1 MALIKDLHELIHSL
15 SKYEKSQLSLHF
27 KTFAGKSRERY
38 LNDFKCFS
46 TQKNFDDEKLKKKL
60 NKIEKRKNLS
70 ESNNNL
76 YQFILNALI
85 AINQKKSIVVEL
97 LKAVETVELL
107 YDKGLM
113 SQAHALLKKTKQKCE
128 DSGQINLL
136 LELLEREKTIVMN
149 NSGKSDFHT
158 EQIRLT
164 NAQIQNTQSLTFLH
178 KLKKMRIEIYQ
189 IGNKIGTPRNQ
200 AQKEEYIAIGNND
213 FLETNPDE
221 ISRDS
226 LKDFYVVKFLLNSM
240 IYPNDVERMS
250 NIIKEGLAKIKEKF
264 DKKVN
269 ITPEFVLTRA
279 DLEIA
284 VLTMQNEYFDEKMS
298 AFMSLEP
305 YIKSIGGKALFTSKK
320 HWAYL
325 HYFINTK
332 AIDKGYQ
339 YILENKESIL
349 SKHTEKFSPQAYTN
363 FLACARIYF
372 LANKYEESLEFI
384 ELLLDRKDSIRKS
397 LHSHIHCLNLLNLY
411 HLKSN
416 DYLPYAIRSF
426 YRSILVS
433 GSVYEPE
440 KALLNFLKRSINTLN
455 LKKEMQKLH
464 NKLLPLS
471 ESEFHAPFFA
481 LGDYL
486 LWLERE
492 INS

>member
-1 MALIKDLHELIHSL
+1 MALIKDLHQLIHSL

-113 SQAHALLKKTKQKCE
+113 TQAHALLKKTKQKCE

-164 NAQIQNTQSLTFLH
+164 NAQIQNTKNLNFIYEF
-178 KLKKMRIEIYQ
+178 KKIYIEFFQ
-189 IGNKIGTPRNQ
+189 LGNKVGSPRNQ
-200 AQKEEYIAIGNND
+200 AQKDKYIALTKNKI
-213 FLETNPDE
+213 LETNPDE
-221 ISRDS
+221 ISKDL
-226 LKDFYVVKFLLNSM
+226 LKGFYIVKFSLYSM
-240 IYPNDVERMS
+240 VYPNDVERMLDT
-250 NIIKEGLAKIKEKF
+250 IKEGLEKIRENF
-264 DKKVN
+264 NKKVN

-279 DLEIA
+279 DLEVV
-284 VLTMQNEYFDEKMS
+284 VLTMHDELFDEKMN
-298 AFMSLEP
+298 AFMNLEP
-305 YIKSIGGKALFTSKK
+305 YMKTVGGKALFTSKK

-325 HYFINTK
+325 HYFINIK
-332 AIDKGYQ
+332 AIDKAYE

-363 FLACARIYF
+363 FMACARICF

-426 YRSILVS
+426 YRSILAS

-455 LKKEMQKLH
+455 LKKEMQKLY
-464 NKLLPLS
+464 NQLLPLS